1 MLVQAVAVGSNW
13 AAVVT
18 NQDLLRI
25 FTIGGLQTALVS
37 LPGPVVCMS
46 GHGSQLI
53 VVYHNGLGLPGSQ
66 CLAVKLFD
74 LDTSTQVIA
83 DQRLPLSPKANLS
96 WLGYENSTVVNYHGL

>member
-1 MLVQAVAVGSNW
+1 VGSTW

-18 NQDLLRI
+18 NLDLLRI

-37 LPGPVVCMS
+37 LPGPIVCMS

-53 VVYHNGLGLPGSQ
+53 VVYHNGMGLPGSQ
-66 CLAVKLFD
+66 CLAVKLID

-96 WLGYENSTVVNYHGL
+96 WLG